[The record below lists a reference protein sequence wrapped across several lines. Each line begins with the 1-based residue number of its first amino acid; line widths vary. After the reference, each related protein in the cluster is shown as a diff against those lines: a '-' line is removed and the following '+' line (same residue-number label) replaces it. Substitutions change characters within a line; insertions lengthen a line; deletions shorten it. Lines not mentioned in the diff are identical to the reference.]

1 MDSRNGPHTDWHG
14 KRIKLSTMKTLL
26 AMPLNLRLV
35 GRRLLFWSGVL
46 GLTLALWGCSGDRA
60 PESIFVLLDGSK
72 ITSKQLHGKVALVN
86 FWATSCTTCVAEMP
100 ELVATYNKFK
110 DRGYVTLAVAMSYD
124 PPSYVVNFAQSRQLP
139 FGVAIDNTGTVA
151 REWGD
156 IKLTPTT
163 FLVNKQG
170 EIVKRFVGTPDFAE
184 LHKLIEKLL
193 AET

>member
-1 MDSRNGPHTDWHG
+1 
-14 KRIKLSTMKTLL
+14 MKTLL
-26 AMPLNLRLV
+26 AMSLNLRLV

-60 PESIFVLLDGSK
+60 PESTFVLLDGSK
-72 ITSKQLHGKVALVN
+72 VTSKQLQGKVALVN

-100 ELVATYNKFK
+100 ELVATHNKFK